1 MNLSKSL
8 KRSFILMGACYA
20 ILIIAIVYSFNLAN
34 RIFEPVIDDQYYEKG
49 LDFQKVRSADLL
61 AKKDGI
67 QLKVQLLDTLKESEK
82 LFNVK
87 ITSPRNNRLKEDS
100 IRIVS
105 SEPASIKNQFEA
117 RPKLKKRQ
125 CKEERCETHY
135 TANLNFSKQGYWDI
149 TTEVTFKSGA
159 RKYSQQRVFIIKP
172 I

>member
-8 KRSFILMGACYA
+8 KRSFILMGASYA

-34 RIFEPVIDDQYYEKG
+34 RVFEPVIDNKYYEKG
-49 LDFQKVRSADLL
+49 LDFQKIRSADLL

-67 QLKVQLLDTLKESEK
+67 KLKVQLLDTSKKSKK
-82 LFNVK
+82 LLDVK
-87 ITSPRNNRLKEDS
+87 ITSPWNNRLTEDS

-125 CKEERCETHY
+125 CKQRCETHY
-135 TANLNFSKQGYWDI
+135 TANIHFPKQGYWDI